1 MLCLTPHTSPFHTV
15 DAGLPVPKQNL
26 LLVDADPRSRR
37 VLEVSLRKAGYSI
50 TAANDVH
57 QALDMV
63 MLSQPDL
70 ILADTRLGDVDG
82 FQLVEKLRQRTDLA
96 DIPFIF
102 LSSDTSLESKVRG
115 LELGVEY
122 LTKPI
127 YIKEVITRVNLEL
140 QRKARKGL
148 ELKTTTAKTR
158 FSGSLTDMGLVDL
171 LQTVDI
177 SRKSG
182 VLYVITRVHRGAVYF
197 RDGHVIDAEMGTSLR
212 GEAALYRMLIWNE
225 GSFEVEFR
233 DVRRDATIAASTQ
246 ALLMEG
252 MRRVDEWGRL
262 LEQLPPLDR
271 VFDVSDNELVERLA
285 EIPDEIN
292 LILRH
297 FDGRKSLAQ
306 VVDAAG
312 GDDLETLSAISKLY
326 FEGLIFDTGQMP
338 PEPGEEVEPEAKV
351 DDEVLEEDVVPG
363 ETPLPGPLPQS
374 NGPASRAE
382 GHRADLDG
390 GETITTSSVPSRAGS
405 DRQTPATSPASPGT
419 GSAAPGGQA
428 PRASASFDVSSL
440 ESRPRSSDSFR
451 GSDSHRV
458 GMRHGAEPVSAAN
471 QRTSPGSGGTPAEVP
486 RSSGGPGGRPGAQ
499 REEAM
504 GRKGKRRAK
513 QRRASLLP
521 AVQVEAA
528 EVEHQSNVIQF
539 RAKTAVAHGSSQVAV
554 NDDVTETGATSR
566 REASEAHRI
575 DDEPETDEADR
586 LSEPV
591 AHEEIAETSPGV
603 LDADDAEGDDADEEE
618 AAVASPADE
627 VDEVVD
633 AGEPEAVAADA
644 GDEIESVAADETD
657 DVADAASDDDVAA
670 AEIEPAPETSTA
682 SAETS
687 ELHAAPETSVA
698 PETTPETTAP
708 AAAEVTAEVRAEE
721 VREVIRSTEAREAAA
736 EEAPREEPPREE
748 TKEDEVRPAAAAVV
762 DAPKESENGRKRR
775 PKATSDKTT
784 SSATIKA
791 LTITGEHPMVAE
803 DFFRAPNYEA
813 QQEETWEDL
822 KRVVEPLPPGA
833 KNARLA
839 TYGILGVA
847 VVVIGGWFVYSKV
860 FSVQP
865 DPDVGGVRVAD
876 LPDVANMG
884 SPSPAEPPSETAPRE
899 AAVPPEPAETAEA
912 TETETAEATE
922 TETAEATETE
932 TAEAT
937 ETPPEPAAPTGE
949 YATLLAEAQRLRG
962 RRAEEAYRAAI
973 AANPNGV
980 EALSALAFSLLNRR
994 QNQEAA
1000 DLAGRATAI
1009 DATNSQAW
1017 ITLGAARQELRDA
1030 AGARQ
1035 AYQACVDQGQ
1045 GRYVSDC
1052 RLMLQSMR

>member
-1 MLCLTPHTSPFHTV
+1 M
-15 DAGLPVPKQNL
+15 
-26 LLVDADPRSRR
+26 
-37 VLEVSLRKAGYSI
+37 LEVSLRKAGYSI

-148 ELKTTTAKTR
+148 ELKSTAAKTR
-158 FSGSLTDMGLVDL
+158 FAGSLTDMGLVDL

-182 VLYVITRVHRGAVYF
+182 VLYVTSRANRGAVYF
-197 RDGHVIDAEMGTSLR
+197 RDGHVIDAEMGASMR

-271 VFDVSDNELVERLA
+271 VFEVSDSELVERLA

-312 GDDLETLSAISKLY
+312 GDDLETLNAISKLY

-338 PEPGEEVEPEAKV
+338 PEPRDDADADAKADGKVE
-351 DDEVLEEDVVPG
+351 DDVLEEDVVPG
-363 ETPLPGPLPQS
+363 DTPLPGPMPVRGSSAQT
-374 NGPASRAE
+374 
-382 GHRADLDG
+382 HRADLDG
-390 GETITTSSVPSRAGS
+390 PDAVPTSSVPPRAGA
-405 DRQTPATSPASPGT
+405 DRQLSASSNASSGT
-419 GSAAPGGQA
+419 GPAAPGGQA
-428 PRASASFDVSSL
+428 PRAALDVASL
-440 ESRPRSSDSFR
+440 ESPSRSTDSAR
-451 GSDSHRV
+451 GSGSD
-458 GMRHGAEPVSAAN
+458 GA
-471 QRTSPGSGGTPAEVP
+471 PAEVVARTP
-486 RSSGGPGGRPGAQ
+486 GGPEGRPGAQ

-513 QRRASLLP
+513 RRRASELP
-521 AVQVEAA
+521 AIKTESA
-528 EVEHQSNVIQF
+528 ETVEHQSNVIQF
-539 RAKTAVAHGSSQVAV
+539 RAKTAVALGASQVAV
-554 NDDVTETGATSR
+554 NDDVTSDAPTSR
-566 REASEAHRI
+566 PEPSEARRI
-575 DDEPETDEADR
+575 EEEHDEDDR
-586 LSEPV
+586 HSEPH
-591 AHEEIAETSPGV
+591 AMDAETSPGV
-603 LDADDAEGDDADEEE
+603 IE
-618 AAVASPADE
+618 AAPEPLPALE
-627 VDEVVD
+627 HES
-633 AGEPEAVAADA
+633 EPPAA
-644 GDEIESVAADETD
+644 ETREETAAE
-657 DVADAASDDDVAA
+657 AA
-670 AEIEPAPETSTA
+670 AEPVEEPAEE
-682 SAETS
+682 SAEAAES
-687 ELHAAPETSVA
+687 E
-698 PETTPETTAP
+698 P
-708 AAAEVTAEVRAEE
+708 AA
-721 VREVIRSTEAREAAA
+721 EAAA
-736 EEAPREEPPREE
+736 EEAPDESAATEPESTDAVDEASAETSATTPSEEPSGDTAAAAAEE
-748 TKEDEVRPAAAAVV
+748 PAAESADAALDAASGIQEKEPEVEEQKQVESEPAAAVASSE
-762 DAPKESENGRKRR
+762 KEGRKRR
-775 PKATSDKTT
+775 PKATEKTT
-784 SSATIKA
+784 SSATIRA

-813 QQEETWEDL
+813 QREETWDDL

-833 KNARLA
+833 KRARTA
-839 TYGILGVA
+839 TYWITGTAIVA
-847 VVVIGGWFVYSKV
+847 IGGWLIYSKL

-865 DPDVGGVRVAD
+865 DPEVGGVRAAD
-876 LPDVANMG
+876 LPDVASISAAMN
-884 SPSPAEPPSETAPRE
+884 ETPPETAPRE
-899 AAVPPEPAETAEA
+899 APVPAETETQEATAEA
-912 TETETAEATE
+912 TEPVAETETAETTETETAEATE
-922 TETAEATETE
+922 TETAEVAEATETE
-932 TAEAT
+932 TAET
-937 ETPPEPAAPTGE
+937 PVETEPAPPTGE

-962 RRAEEAYRAAI
+962 RRAEDAYRAAI
-973 AANPNGV
+973 AVNPNGV
-980 EALSALAFSLLNRR
+980 EALAPLAFSLLNRR

-1000 DLAGRATAI
+1000 DLAARAVAV

-1035 AYQACVDQGQ
+1035 AYQSCVDQGQ